1 MAKNSIKDYFSICPI
16 VQDQTREPNEE
27 PEDLCKLKFCLCYSR
42 ITMLRV
48 PDNLNIKT
56 SYNQNIKIPFP
67 GIYVAVK
74 TLLTYPVS
82 TCVAERSCSSMKRL
96 KTPLRNT
103 MSEDRLS
110 SLSVLHIHKHKE
122 LDVNE
127 VISEF
132 ARRKNRRLALCL

>member
-56 SYNQNIKIPFP
+56 SYNQNIKIPF
-67 GIYVAVK
+67 GIIGMRQYSRMVVYK
-74 TLLTYPVS
+74 
-82 TCVAERSCSSMKRL
+82 
-96 KTPLRNT
+96 
-103 MSEDRLS
+103 
-110 SLSVLHIHKHKE
+110 
-122 LDVNE
+122 
-127 VISEF
+127 
-132 ARRKNRRLALCL
+132 

>member
-56 SYNQNIKIPFP
+56 SYNQNIECS
-67 GIYVAVK
+67 GQD
-74 TLLTYPVS
+74 TSDVS
-82 TCVAERSCSSMKRL
+82 CVNVRGREKL
-96 KTPLRNT
+96 
-103 MSEDRLS
+103 
-110 SLSVLHIHKHKE
+110 
-122 LDVNE
+122 
-127 VISEF
+127 
-132 ARRKNRRLALCL
+132 